1 MTCLLADG
9 ATSATHESEPK
20 ELPLLQNWRGDY
32 PLSQLGRL
40 PEGQRASPVG
50 YLGDLVEFAEVW
62 QAFKPGENVPEV
74 DFSRHLAVFSRNVN
88 FYNRTAIL
96 KVVLKDGVAE
106 IMAMETRS
114 ALPLEDKVA
123 MALAVIPRA
132 GVKFI
137 QAGDER
143 LLVTASGYAAA
154 ADPLHAVYTIG
165 TQEIRLQNGRSEVTA
180 APGSATKIRTF
191 VFAKPVRGDLDGDGD
206 EDAVLLLVH
215 DPGGS
220 GTFYYAAAALNLDGQ
235 YRGTNAVLLGD
246 RIAPQDIAV
255 RNGVVTAN
263 YANRRPEQPMSTTPS
278 VGKSAYLILENGRL
292 TALKPLGEAEHLLEG
307 WVTIGHEV
315 RSFVPCSPN
324 VDHWLLGDS
333 PALKKIVAG
342 YGLALPEAKPYTP
355 LFMILVGKFTEPP
368 RDGFGA
374 DYEAAF
380 LAAQLVGVRPEGNCR
395 SDYIVVKSPTPG
407 ESITSPLTI
416 RGRARGTWFFE
427 GDFPILLKDLN
438 GSVIARGFVTA
449 QGDWMTKEFV
459 PFAGTIEF
467 NKPGAGDRGTL
478 VFKKDNPSDRPE
490 LDDEMEISVL
500 FR

>member
-1 MTCLLADG
+1 MTCLLADC
-9 ATSATHESEPK
+9 ATSATHESESK
-20 ELPLLQNWRGDY
+20 ELPILQNWRGDY

-74 DFSRHLAVFSRNVN
+74 DFSRHLAVFARNVD

-96 KVVLKDGVAE
+96 KVVIRDGVAE
-106 IMAMETRS
+106 IVAMETRS
-114 ALPLEDKVA
+114 ALPIEDEVA
-123 MALAVIPRA
+123 MAMAVIPRA

-143 LLVTASGYAAA
+143 ILVTTSDYAAA
-154 ADPLHAVYTIG
+154 ADPLGET
-165 TQEIRLQNGRSEVTA
+165 
-180 APGSATKIRTF
+180 
-191 VFAKPVRGDLDGDGD
+191 
-206 EDAVLLLVH
+206 
-215 DPGGS
+215 
-220 GTFYYAAAALNLDGQ
+220 
-235 YRGTNAVLLGD
+235 
-246 RIAPQDIAV
+246 
-255 RNGVVTAN
+255 
-263 YANRRPEQPMSTTPS
+263 EQ
-278 VGKSAYLILENGRL
+278 V
-292 TALKPLGEAEHLLEG
+292 LEG

-333 PALKKIVAG
+333 PALSKIMAD
-342 YGLALPEAKPYTP
+342 YRLALPEARPYTP
-355 LFMILVGKFTEPP
+355 LFMILTGKFAESP

-380 LAAQLVGVRPEGNCR
+380 LAAQLVDAIPEGNCR
-395 SDYIVVKSPTPG
+395 SDYIVVKSPAPG
-407 ESITSPLTI
+407 EPITSPLTI

-438 GSVIARGFVTA
+438 GDVIARGFVTA
-449 QGDWMTKEFV
+449 QDNWMTEEFV
-459 PFAGTIEF
+459 PFTGTIEF
-467 NKPGAGDRGTL
+467 EKPGVGDRGTL

-490 LDDEMEISVL
+490 LDDAMEIPVF